1 MLRVKSDKR
10 LITPVH
16 LKTTIHLRQWWGGLN
31 VGGGAWVGQGRIMG
45 EMGTIVIEQQ

>member
-31 VGGGAWVGQGRIMG
+31 VEG
-45 EMGTIVIEQQ
+45 EVSRTGESNGEKWELL